1 MAHLTPV
8 QRAYIRKRTK
18 SHDLDPSEMVGELNI
33 VPFLDIVVNL
43 IMFLL
48 MTTTVVL
55 SITEIDSQLPDY
67 RRGVGGRSQQQEAS
81 LNLNLTITDSGV
93 IVTGSGGKL
102 APGCETTALGRVVTV
117 PKRMMQM
124 MDQLTGRP
132 VQPAR
137 QALQYDW
144 QGLTDCLA
152 RVKREY
158 PEETQVIISAD
169 PLVEYEHLVAAM
181 DASRNKGTEELFPD
195 VLLSGGVR

>member
-18 SHDLDPSEMVGELNI
+18 HQELDPSEMVGELNI

-55 SITEIDSQLPDY
+55 SITQIDSQLPDY

-117 PKRMMQM
+117 PKRMAQVI
-124 MDQLTGRP
+124 DPLTGRA

-137 QALQYDW
+137 QSLQYDW
-144 QGLTDCLA
+144 PGLTACLA

-158 PEETQVIISAD
+158 PEETQVIVSAD
-169 PLVEYEHLVAAM
+169 PLIEYEHLVAAM
-181 DASRNKGTEELFPD
+181 DAARSQGTNELFPD